1 MDVSG
6 HDFWASIPT
15 LLQDVQDAVFVA
27 FDTELSGIPTR
38 PYNRGPRGS
47 GLPTLEERY
56 ADTKTAAEKYHILQ
70 LGLTFALKEKDA
82 PGSFVLKSYNFFLS
96 PIPQERLWVDREYT
110 FHSAAVKFLRQH
122 HFNMDASLVRGVPY
136 LSREEETLSRR
147 EWEKFK
153 KSKDFSV
160 DTVLRNNDQPSIA
173 FMQQVRDDINAWID
187 DKTPNRP
194 DYVNIAPGGFVMDR
208 NARGLSSFQRRL
220 VHQLILKEYPKLRT
234 ITMPGDFIQ
243 VVIRDDAKE
252 KEGQTAKN
260 ESYERRLAAAIGL
273 RWPVEAM
280 ARGNLARINPRII
293 QTPIHERETVTKA
306 FEIVRDGLKSKK
318 TVLVGHNIF
327 MDLMFLYTC
336 FFGPLPSSAA
346 EFTNEI
352 GKLFP
357 NIIDTKYM
365 ATHDSLNVSLDVSQL
380 DELYHQ
386 LEHVPSPA
394 ILLHPDHARYAVE
407 KPLHEAGYDSMLT
420 ATVLIRLSAKLRSEG
435 KCLPAP
441 SPSSEDETY
450 HTPSEGTEPAG
461 EKSGRALRARNV
473 KLTLRDLPE
482 KVRKTNDIGD
492 LRSTSGGRHSPGVAY
507 SSPEHDIQARIDR
520 ITGHTTANTQPD
532 RRSATISPRATLSGS
547 GSRFEALADM
557 PDSPS
562 KPSGDEDL
570 IDLSSPLDGSN
581 ETPSL
586 AHAEEYA
593 VPHSGKAGISDEPKL
608 EEMEDGISEETT
620 SAGEN
625 ETGDGS
631 TQSKKSMLMPPF
643 NSHFWEIYGNK
654 MRVNGTKEGICNLN
668 VWEWGP

>member
-38 PYNRGPRGS
+38 PHNRGPRGN

-70 LGLTFALKEKDA
+70 LGLTFALREKDA

-122 HFNMDASLVRGVPY
+122 HFNMDASLVSGVPY

-160 DTVLRNNDQPSIA
+160 DTVLRNDDQPSVA

-234 ITMPGDFIQ
+234 FTMPGDFIQ
-243 VVIRDDAKE
+243 VLARDDAKE

-273 RWPVEAM
+273 RWPIEAM

-293 QTPIHERETVTKA
+293 QTPIHERETTTKA
-306 FEIVRDGLKSKK
+306 FETVRDGLKSKK

-336 FFGPLPSSAA
+336 FFGPLPASAS

-352 GKLFP
+352 GTLFP

-380 DELYHQ
+380 GELYHQ
-386 LEHVPSPA
+386 LEHVPSPT

-420 ATVLIRLSAKLRSEG
+420 ATVLIRLSAKLQSEG
-435 KCLPAP
+435 KCIPAP

-461 EKSGRALRARNV
+461 EKLGTAPRAKNV
-473 KLTLRDLPE
+473 KLPLRDLAD
-482 KVRKTNDIGD
+482 KLKSTNEIGN
-492 LRSTSGGRHSPGVAY
+492 LRSTNGGRHTPGIAY
-507 SSPEHDIQARIDR
+507 PSREDDIQARIDQ
-520 ITGHTTANTQPD
+520 ITGHTIANPRHD
-532 RRSATISPRATLSGS
+532 RQSAKIIPKATLTTS
-547 GSRFEALADM
+547 GSRFEVLANM
-557 PDSPS
+557 PDSFS
-562 KPSGDEDL
+562 RQDRDEDL
-570 IDLSSPLDGSN
+570 IDLSSPVDGTN
-581 ETPSL
+581 ERPSL
-586 AHAEEYA
+586 VPTEANA
-593 VPHSGKAGISDEPKL
+593 VPHSGKAGISDEPRL
-608 EEMEDGISEETT
+608 EEMEDGIFEETN
-620 SAGEN
+620 SVDEN
-625 ETGDGS
+625 GSGDGV
-631 TQSKKSMLMPPF
+631 TQSKQSLLMPPF
-643 NSHFWEIYGNK
+643 NSYFWEVYGNK
-654 MRVNGTKEGICNLN
+654 MRVNGTKEGICNLKI
-668 VWEWGP
+668 WEWEP